1 MSLHCI
7 LHHYLFSIY
16 HQKLV
21 LFESPT
27 SQASLGPG
35 PASLLGCAAYG
46 LLGFGLIGGH
56 VGLTFGLLTLIF
68 QRAPELWVQD
78 EVTGPGAGRRLLQLV
93 LLATTMLI
101 LLPDGSPA

>member
-1 MSLHCI
+1 M
-7 LHHYLFSIY
+7 
-16 HQKLV
+16 
-21 LFESPT
+21 
-27 SQASLGPG
+27 
-35 PASLLGCAAYG
+35 
-46 LLGFGLIGGH
+46 
-56 VGLTFGLLTLIF
+56 GLTFGLLTLIF